1 MDIIRLFQEYNVDYV
16 TEGNKHCS
24 PGFVNTHCPHCSGS
38 RDYHL
43 GFDLSG
49 GYFNCWRCGWHPV
62 DITIA
67 KLLGIR
73 VSDARIIIREY
84 GGVSKLHAPIK
95 KEPIVRPK
103 ALKLPSNTQP
113 LQKQHKSYLLKR
125 KYDPTYLQNDW
136 HVVGTGPI
144 SLLDGLNYGHR
155 ILAPIFWQGRMVSF
169 QCRDI
174 TGKAELKYLTCP
186 KSREIIHH
194 KHILY
199 GIEERFEKWDVCI
212 CTEGVFDV
220 WRIGKYGVCTFGI
233 KYTPEQLRLLARFE
247 RVVVWFD
254 QEKQAQEQAS
264 KLIGELRFR
273 GVRTGR
279 IFTDTD
285 PGDTPAEQVKIEIY
299 KMLGDIL

>member
-24 PGFVNTHCPHCSGS
+24 PGFVNIHCPHCSGS
-38 RDYHL
+38 RNYHL
-43 GFDLSG
+43 GFDLNG
-49 GYFNCWRCGWHPV
+49 GYFNCWRCGWHPI

-67 KLLGIR
+67 KLLGVTITE
-73 VSDARIIIREY
+73 ARAIMREY
-84 GGVSKLHAPIK
+84 GGVSKLISMEK
-95 KEPIVRPK
+95 KEPTVRPK
-103 ALKLPSNTQP
+103 ALKLPSGTSDMQERHR
-113 LQKQHKSYLLKR
+113 QYLIKRRYDDLELERTWSLK
-125 KYDPTYLQNDW
+125 
-136 HVVGTGPI
+136 GTGPI
-144 SLLDGLNYGHR
+144 ALLEDLNYGHR
-155 ILAPIFWQGRMVSF
+155 ILAPIFWEGRMVSF

-199 GIEERFEKWDVCI
+199 GAEERFEKWDVCI

-233 KYTPEQLRLLARFE
+233 KYTPEQLRLLARFKK
-247 RVVVWFD
+247 VVVWFD

-273 GVRTGR
+273 GVKTER
-279 IFTDTD
+279 IFTPSD
-285 PGDTPAEQVKIEIY
+285 PGDTSARETLRI
-299 KMLGDIL
+299 LRDIL